1 MAIANIPG
9 SFGAEPA
16 PPGGVPPFAVDPIGA
31 KALAL
36 DFKREHGVD
45 LSSDG
50 QAMERLAKAW
60 RMAVV
65 ELQSV
70 KKTEINL
77 PFITATKNGPL
88 HYQRAVDDKA
98 MKMLYAAAKKLG

>member
-1 MAIANIPG
+1 MQVTAELDSPG
-9 SFGAEPA
+9 
-16 PPGGVPPFAVDPIGA
+16 I
-31 KALAL
+31 
-36 DFKREHGVD
+36 
-45 LSSDG
+45 
-50 QAMERLAKAW
+50 ER

-65 ELQSV
+65 ELQNV